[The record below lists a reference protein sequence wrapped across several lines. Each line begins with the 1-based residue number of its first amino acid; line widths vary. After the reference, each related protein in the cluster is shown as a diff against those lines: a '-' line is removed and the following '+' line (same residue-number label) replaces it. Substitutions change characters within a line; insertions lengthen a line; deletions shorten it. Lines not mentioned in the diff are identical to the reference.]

1 MGALKRCP
9 ECHAK
14 FQTAQKDIQVCKVCG
29 YWTKTG
35 TARIESIM
43 IYE

>member
-1 MGALKRCP
+1 MRSLKICP

-14 FQTAQKDIQVCKVCG
+14 LQTNEKNIQVCKVCG

-35 TARIESIM
+35 TARVESILLC
-43 IYE
+43 